1 MLVLKLS
8 PIFASWLFAELLTHF
23 CFILYVFY
31 EKNKTNEY
39 NAQVRTFKMNYRRIF
54 GLKLSCFVTIDPST
68 FEVTNTFD
76 YADVKKLKPKDGD
89 ADAFSFTC
97 SKNGAMEWKSEFRN
111 QLLTEFVRLRGMRL
125 DDATLGLPA
134 PFGCER
140 IKRNSLREPGCLL
153 VRPHALCETAP
164 DGTVISEYRFL
175 QVAAVQDAAEDPT
188 VLVLH
193 VAGRAR
199 VWAVNPANGGK
210 ANLVAKMK
218 EQAALI
224 GLDLKQG
231 PPTSIEQVNR
241 NTRRAEC

>member
-1 MLVLKLS
+1 LISPPTNATFSSSIFLKRLQ
-8 PIFASWLFAELLTHF
+8 I
-23 CFILYVFY
+23 
-31 EKNKTNEY
+31 
-39 NAQVRTFKMNYRRIF
+39 RTFKMNYRRIF
-54 GLKLSCFVTIDPST
+54 GLKLSCFVTIDPAT

-89 ADAFSFTC
+89 KDAFSFTC
-97 SKNGAMEWKSEFRN
+97 AKNGAMEWKSEFRS

-134 PFGCER
+134 PFACNR
-140 IKRNSLREPGCLL
+140 IKRSSQRVQGCLL

-175 QVAAVQDAAEDPT
+175 QVAAVQEAAEDPT

-199 VWAVNPANGGK
+199 VWAVSPANGGK
-210 ANLVAKMK
+210 SNLLAKMK

-231 PPTSIEQVNR
+231 PQTSVEQVR
-241 NTRRAEC
+241 VARDQSAAVSYGRLYTHFLLQTSNTHIV